1 MKSFGQKNKNEWN
14 TTVGSQLNTF
24 IFNHTFMDK
33 EYLSKNFKQLG
44 AFIGLAN
51 SIEDNPEFFKE
62 HFEYLLEQLKTIKN
76 INNLSF

>member
-1 MKSFGQKNKNEWN
+1 
-14 TTVGSQLNTF
+14 
-24 IFNHTFMDK
+24 MD
-33 EYLSKNFKQLG
+33 ENYLSKNFKQLG